1 MWRAPSHPI
10 GQSTPPLP
18 CNVPTRLPQTYR
30 LISSEGLPPA
40 NGCSKS
46 AHPGPPGSEGE
57 GAKEEEMKWV
67 IIRPKVGLERW
78 QMGGWV
84 GDVFVVL
91 CRTCKWKTET
101 DIFQRGGAKGLE
113 VWAELIKLNSTVFQ
127 RKLLLLYIY
136 WTTMNINYL
145 LLASLVTG
153 PWPWTSW
160 TIPQECTLH
169 MNTEKKW
176 SAWLFNHNMVN

>member
-1 MWRAPSHPI
+1 MWRAPSHPTR
-10 GQSTPPLP
+10 QSTPPLP
-18 CNVPTRLPQTYR
+18 YNVPTRLPQTYR

-57 GAKEEEMKWV
+57 GAEEEEMKWV

-91 CRTCKWKTET
+91 CRACKWPTGTE
-101 DIFQRGGAKGLE
+101 IFQNRGPKWPQ
-113 VWAELIKLNSTVFQ
+113 VWAELFKFNCSTSSFPFLQ
-127 RKLLLLYIY
+127 P
-136 WTTMNINYL
+136 WTTTMNSDHL

-153 PWPWTSW
+153 PWQWTSW

-169 MNTEKKW
+169 MRQKTAW
-176 SAWLFNHNMVN
+176 SAWLFNYNKVN